1 MGQSAFV
8 SSVNYQEWEN
18 LIKGIKED
26 ESMPDSVKSL
36 FQTSSY
42 WQRVF
47 IEVTAIGGAIYG
59 VVFSL
64 TLCVGSVAF
73 FTGNFYLTLISLITI
88 TCVVFSVTFTFYI
101 AGWQLGMVEAVS
113 LSIIVGTSV
122 DYCAHLVE
130 GYLIAGRKLPQ
141 KMVSVYESLLE

>member
-1 MGQSAFV
+1 MGQSAFI
-8 SSVNYQEWEN
+8 SSADYQEWEN
-18 LIKGIKED
+18 LIKEIKEGENMP
-26 ESMPDSVKSL
+26 ESIQSM

-47 IEVTAIGGAIYG
+47 IEVTAVGGAIYG
-59 VVFSL
+59 VIFSL

-101 AGWQLGMVEAVS
+101 SGWQLGMVEAVS

-141 KMVSVYESLLE
+141 EMVSAFEDFA